1 MEEMKN
7 NTSFIDDIIK
17 KQGRQ
22 DANTNSMSSDNNSN
36 RKSNNKRKV
45 NKKK

>member
-1 MEEMKN
+1 MKN

-17 KQGRQ
+17 QQGQRES
-22 DANTNSMSSDNNSN
+22 NTNSMCSDENSK